1 MQSALDT
8 GGLADPR
15 RSDLPPR
22 SDSVVG
28 GRARTFVVLK
38 RNPWFWIGGA
48 MVGTMVTLALLAP
61 ILAPHDPLTQ
71 FRSDGFSAT
80 NDPLGPT
87 DKFPLGTDRL
97 ARDYLSRLLY
107 GARVSLGIALIANT
121 LSSIIGLVVGSVA
134 GYVGTLR
141 LRIPGTRRRIPIPVE
156 AILMRLTD
164 LALSFPVLLLAIA
177 LAAVVGPSFWLVIVI
192 ITSVL
197 WAATARIIYS
207 RVLVL
212 RDAPFIEAARAV
224 GLRGPRI
231 LRRQILPHIL
241 PLTVVY
247 GALGIASAV
256 LFETT
261 LSFLG
266 SGVPGPTPTWGSM
279 ISDHISYYQT
289 DPRLTLLPGLAV
301 MITVM
306 GFTLLGD
313 ALRDALDPRAHPG
326 GAG

>member
-1 MQSALDT
+1 MRSALDAT
-8 GGLADPR
+8 GFPDPR
-15 RSDLPPR
+15 RSVLIPP
-22 SDSVVG
+22 SDATRG
-28 GRARTFVVLK
+28 GRARTFIVLSQ
-38 RNPWFWIGGA
+38 NPSFWIGAVMVGA
-48 MVGTMVTLALLAP
+48 MVMLALLAP
-61 ILAPHDPLTQ
+61 IIAPHDPLHQ
-71 FRSDGFSAT
+71 FRADGFSPT

-97 ARDYLSRLLY
+97 GRDYLSRLLY
-107 GARVSLGIALIANT
+107 GARISLGIALIANA

-134 GYVGTLR
+134 AYAGTIR
-141 LRIPGTRRRIPIPVE
+141 IRIPGTRRRVPIPVE

-177 LAAVVGPSFWLVIVI
+177 LAAVVGPSFGLVIVI

-197 WAATARIIYS
+197 WASTARIIYS

-231 LRRQILPHIL
+231 LRRQILPHVL

-279 ISDHISYYQT
+279 ISDHITYYQT
-289 DPRLTLLPGLAV
+289 DPRLTLLPGVAV

-313 ALRDALDPRAHPG
+313 ALRDALDPRARPG
-326 GAG
+326 GAV